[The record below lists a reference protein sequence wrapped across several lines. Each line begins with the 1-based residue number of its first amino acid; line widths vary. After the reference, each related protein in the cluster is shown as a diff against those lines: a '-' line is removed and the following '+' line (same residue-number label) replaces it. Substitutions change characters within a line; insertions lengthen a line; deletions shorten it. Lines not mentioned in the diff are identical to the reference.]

1 MATETTLKS
10 RLMHCAK
17 TTSQWSTNGTK
28 VGKKG
33 ELLLEIIDTNHFKV
47 KVGDGVTGY
56 SSLPYMGEKWGDVIK
71 IYNLTNTS
79 TGTTKIANGD
89 TLEQAMQKIQ
99 ANLNTLNDKVY
110 VTYSDTTPNAPTASG
125 SAGTSTKVSRGDH
138 AHPKQQDSYISKNAN
153 AAGGEDYRLVLID
166 TTTGTATFAPLV
178 GSASNLKYDGLKFTA
193 TLSSETTWGS
203 YSVSD
208 FAKLTS
214 GKISLSVIPDSVL
227 GQLEYIGTWNATTG
241 TAVSDTRPNIE
252 DGNTKRLYRK
262 GDYYIVKTAGT
273 KLPDTKTITEL
284 DGLQIGDWI
293 VYNGTTW
300 DKIDNTDYIKTVAGI
315 SPKNGD
321 VTIDDIVDA
330 LNKKSLTAT
339 TLKNARTFSLSGDVT
354 ATGVSFDGSDNVT
367 LSTTISDNAVTTTKI
382 KDANVTTAKIAAGAV
397 TTAKIADANV
407 TADKLAKDSVTTNK
421 IVDANVT
428 TDKIADSA
436 VTTAKINASAVTEAK
451 IGTSAVTTAKIAD
464 SAVTDAK
471 ITSMNANK
479 LTQSTGEY
487 LVLDGNFF

>member
-1 MATETTLKS
+1 
-10 RLMHCAK
+10 MHCAK

-71 IYNLTNTS
+71 IYNLNATAPTNT
-79 TGTTKIANGD
+79 TLANGD
-89 TLEQAMQKIQ
+89 TLEQAMLKIKTTLN
-99 ANLNTLNDKVY
+99 NLNNKVY
-110 VTYSDTTPNAPTASG
+110 VTYSDTTPSAPTTSG

-138 AHPKQQDSYISKNAN
+138 AHPKQQDSYIKNDAN

-166 TTTGTATFAPLV
+166 NTTETATFAPLV

-193 TLSSETTWGS
+193 TLSGETTWGGLS
-203 YSVSD
+203 TSD
-208 FAKLTS
+208 FAKLTG

-227 GQLEYIGTWNATTG
+227 GQLEYVGTWDASTG
-241 TAVSDTRPNIE
+241 TAVSDARPNIE
-252 DGNTKRLYRK
+252 DGDTKRPYRK
-262 GDYYIVKTAGT
+262 GDYLIITTGASKG
-273 KLPDTKTITEL
+273 KLPTTTDTLEL
-284 DGLQIGDWI
+284 AVGDWI
-293 VYNGTTW
+293 VFNGTSW
-300 DKIDNTDYIKTVAGI
+300 DKVDNTDYIKTVAGI
-315 SPKNGD
+315 TPTNGD
-321 VTIDDIVDA
+321 ISINTLVTE
-330 LNKKSLTAT
+330 LNKQSLTAT

-367 LSTTISDNAVTTTKI
+367 LSTTIAADAVTTTKI

-397 TTAKIADANV
+397 TTAKIADTNV
-407 TADKLAKDSVTTNK
+407 TADKLADDSVTTDK

-436 VTTAKINASAVTEAK
+436 VTTAKINTGAVTEAK
-451 IGTSAVTTAKIAD
+451 IGASAVTTAKIAD
-464 SAVTDAK
+464 SAVTDGK

-479 LTQSTGEY
+479 LTQTTGDY

>member
-1 MATETTLKS
+1 MATETTLKT

-17 TTSQWSTNGTK
+17 TTEQWSTNGTK

-56 SSLPYMGEKWGDVIK
+56 SSLPFMGEKWGDVIK
-71 IYNLTNTS
+71 IYNLNATAPTD
-79 TGTTKIANGD
+79 TTLANGD
-89 TLEQAMQKIQ
+89 TLEQAMLKIKT
-99 ANLNTLNDKVY
+99 NLNTLNNKVY

-138 AHPKQQDSYISKNAN
+138 AHPKQQDSYIKNDAN

-166 TTTGTATFAPLV
+166 NTTGTATFASLC

-193 TLSSETTWGS
+193 TLSSETTWGGLS
-203 YSVSD
+203 TSD

-227 GQLEYIGTWNATTG
+227 GQLEYIGTWDATTG
-241 TAVSDTRPNIE
+241 KAVSDTRPLEGEVI
-252 DGNTKRLYRK
+252 RAYRK

-315 SPKNGD
+315 TPTNGD
-321 VTIDDIVDA
+321 ILISDIVDA
-330 LNKKSLTAT
+330 LNKQSLIAT

-354 ATGVSFDGSDNVT
+354 ATGVSFNGSDNVT
-367 LSTTISDNAVTTTKI
+367 LSTTIAANAVTTTKI
-382 KDANVTTAKIAAGAV
+382 KDANVTTAKIADGAV

-407 TADKLAKDSVTTNK
+407 TADKLADDSVTTDK

-451 IGTSAVTTAKIAD
+451 IGTSAVTTTKIAD

-471 ITSMNANK
+471 ITSMNAKK
-479 LTQSTGEY
+479 LTQTTGDY

>member
-17 TTSQWSTNGTK
+17 TTAQWATNGTK

-71 IYNLTNTS
+71 IYNITNTS
-79 TGTTKIANGD
+79 TDTTKIANGD

-99 ANLNTLNDKVY
+99 ANLNTLNNKVY
-110 VTYSDTTPNAPTASG
+110 VTYSDTTPNAPTTSG

-138 AHPKQQDSYISKNAN
+138 AHPKQQDSYISKDAN
-153 AAGGEDYRLVLID
+153 ADGGEDYRLVLID

-208 FAKLTS
+208 FAKLTG

-227 GQLEYIGTWNATTG
+227 GQLEYVGTWDASAG
-241 TAVSDTRPNIE
+241 KAVSDARPNVE
-252 DGNTKRLYRK
+252 DGTTKRPYRK
-262 GDYYIVKTAGT
+262 GDYLIITTSASAG
-273 KLPDTKTITEL
+273 KLPTTNATLEL
-284 DGLQIGDWI
+284 AVGDWI
-293 VYNGTTW
+293 VFNGTSW
-300 DKIDNTDYIKTVAGI
+300 DKVDNTDYIKTVAGI
-315 SPKNGD
+315 SPTNGD
-321 VTIDDIVDA
+321 ILIGDIVDA
-330 LNKKSLTAT
+330 LNKKSLIAT

-354 ATGVSFDGSDNVT
+354 ATGVSFDGSANVA
-367 LSTTISDNAVTTTKI
+367 LSTTIATDAVTTTKI
-382 KDANVTTAKIAAGAV
+382 KDANVTTAKIADGAI
-397 TTAKIADANV
+397 TTAKIANKNV
-407 TADKLAKDSVTTNK
+407 TADKLADDSVTTNK

-451 IGTSAVTTAKIAD
+451 IGTSAVTTTKIAD

-471 ITSMNANK
+471 INSMNAKK
-479 LTQSTGEY
+479 LTQTTGDY

>member
-56 SSLPYMGEKWGDVIK
+56 SSLPFMGEKWGDVIK
-71 IYNLTNTS
+71 IYNLNATAPTD
-79 TGTTKIANGD
+79 TTLANGD
-89 TLEQAMQKIQ
+89 TLEQAMLKIKTTLN
-99 ANLNTLNDKVY
+99 NLNNKVY

-138 AHPKQQDSYISKNAN
+138 AHPKQQDSYIKNDAN

-166 TTTGTATFAPLV
+166 NTTGTATFASLY

-193 TLSSETTWGS
+193 TLSGETTWGGLS
-203 YSVSD
+203 TSD

-227 GQLEYIGTWNATTG
+227 GQLEYIGTWDATTG
-241 TAVSDTRPNIE
+241 KAVSDTRPLEGEVI
-252 DGNTKRLYRK
+252 RAYRK

-315 SPKNGD
+315 TPTNGD
-321 VTIDDIVDA
+321 ILISDIVDA
-330 LNKKSLTAT
+330 LNKKSLIAT

-354 ATGVSFDGSDNVT
+354 ATGVSFDGSANVA
-367 LSTTISDNAVTTTKI
+367 LSTTIATDAVTTTKI

-397 TTAKIADANV
+397 TTAKIADKNV
-407 TADKLAKDSVTTNK
+407 TADKLADDSVTTNK

-451 IGTSAVTTAKIAD
+451 IGTSAVTTTKIAD

-471 ITSMNANK
+471 INSMNANK

>member
-17 TTSQWSTNGTK
+17 TTAQWSTNGTK

-56 SSLPYMGEKWGDVIK
+56 SSLPYMGEKWGNVIK

-110 VTYSDTTPNAPTASG
+110 VTYSDTTPNAPTTSG
-125 SAGTSTKVSRGDH
+125 SAGTSTTVSRGDH
-138 AHPKQQDSYISKNAN
+138 AHPKQQDSYIKNNAN
-153 AAGGEDYRLVLID
+153 SAGGENYRLVLID
-166 TTTGTATFAPLV
+166 DTTGTTTFAPLV
-178 GSASNLKYDGLKFTA
+178 GSASNLKYDGSKLTA
-193 TLSSETTWGS
+193 ALSGETTWGGLS
-203 YSVSD
+203 TSD
-208 FAKLTS
+208 FAKLTG

-227 GQLEYIGTWNATTG
+227 GQLEYIGTWDAEAG
-241 TAVSDTRPNIE
+241 KAVSDTRPLE
-252 DGNTKRLYRK
+252 GKVTRAYRK

-273 KLPDTKTITEL
+273 KLPDTTTITEL

-300 DKIDNTDYIKTVAGI
+300 DKIDNTDYIKTVAGL
-315 SPKNGD
+315 SPNKGD
-321 VTIDDIVDA
+321 IDIDEIVA
-330 LNKKSLTAT
+330 VLNKKSLTAT

-354 ATGVSFDGSDNVT
+354 ATKVSFDGSDNVE
-367 LSTTISDNAVTTTKI
+367 LSTTIAANAVTTIKI
-382 KDANVTTAKIAAGAV
+382 KDANVTTAKIADGAV
-397 TTAKIADANV
+397 TTAKIANANV
-407 TADKLAKDSVTTNK
+407 TAAKLAADSVTTDK

-451 IGTSAVTTAKIAD
+451 IGTSAVTTTKIAD

-471 ITSMNANK
+471 INTMNANK

>member
-17 TTSQWSTNGTK
+17 TTSQWSINGTK

-71 IYNLTNTS
+71 IYNLNATAPTNT
-79 TGTTKIANGD
+79 TLANGD
-89 TLEQAMQKIQ
+89 TLEQAMLKIKT
-99 ANLNTLNDKVY
+99 NLNTLNNKVY
-110 VTYSDTTPNAPTASG
+110 VTYSDTTPSAPTASG

-138 AHPKQQDSYISKNAN
+138 AHPKQQDSYIKNDAN

-166 TTTGTATFAPLV
+166 NTTGTATFAPLC

-193 TLSSETTWGS
+193 TLSSETTWGGLS
-203 YSVSD
+203 TSD

-227 GQLEYIGTWNATTG
+227 GQLEYIGTWDATTG
-241 TAVSDTRPNIE
+241 KAVSDTRPLEGEVI
-252 DGNTKRLYRK
+252 RAYRK

-315 SPKNGD
+315 TPTNGD
-321 VTIDDIVDA
+321 ILISDIVDA
-330 LNKKSLTAT
+330 LNKKSLIAT

-354 ATGVSFDGSDNVT
+354 ATGVSFDGSANVA
-367 LSTTISDNAVTTTKI
+367 LSTTIAADAVTTTKI

-397 TTAKIADANV
+397 TTAKIADKNV
-407 TADKLAKDSVTTNK
+407 TADKLADDSVTTKK

-451 IGTSAVTTAKIAD
+451 IGTSAVTTTKIAD

-471 ITSMNANK
+471 INTMNANK
-479 LTQSTGEY
+479 LTQTTGDY

>member
-1 MATETTLKS
+1 MATETILKS

-17 TTSQWSTNGTK
+17 TTAQWSTNGTK

-110 VTYSDTTPNAPTASG
+110 VTYSDTTPNAPTVSG

-138 AHPKQQDSYISKNAN
+138 AHPKQQDSYISKDAN
-153 AAGGEDYRLVLID
+153 ADDGEDYRLVLID

-203 YSVSD
+203 YSISD
-208 FAKLTS
+208 FAKLTG

-227 GQLEYIGTWNATTG
+227 GQLEYVGTWDASTG
-241 TAVSDTRPNIE
+241 TAVSDARPNVE
-252 DGNTKRLYRK
+252 GGDTKRPYRK
-262 GDYYIVKTAGT
+262 GDYLIITTGASAG
-273 KLPDTKTITEL
+273 KLPTTSDTLEL
-284 DGLQIGDWI
+284 AIGDWI
-293 VYNGTTW
+293 VFNGTSW
-300 DKIDNTDYIKTVAGI
+300 DKVDNTDYIKTVAGI
-315 SPKNGD
+315 TPTNGD
-321 VTIDDIVDA
+321 ISINTLVTE
-330 LNKKSLTAT
+330 LNKQSLTAT

-367 LSTTISDNAVTTTKI
+367 LSTTIGTNAVTTTNI

-407 TADKLAKDSVTTNK
+407 TTDKLANDSVTTDK

-428 TDKIADSA
+428 TEKIADSA

-451 IGTSAVTTAKIAD
+451 IGTSAVTTTKIAD

-471 ITSMNANK
+471 INTMNANK

>member
-17 TTSQWSTNGTK
+17 TTAQWSTNGTK

-71 IYNLTNTS
+71 IYNITNTS

-110 VTYSDTTPNAPTASG
+110 VTYSDTTPNAPTTSG

-138 AHPKQQDSYISKNAN
+138 THPKQQDSYISKDAN
-153 AAGGEDYRLVLID
+153 DAGGEDYRLVLID
-166 TTTGTATFAPLV
+166 TTTGTATFASLV

-208 FAKLTS
+208 FAKLTG

-227 GQLEYIGTWNATTG
+227 GQLEYVGTWDASTG
-241 TAVSDTRPNIE
+241 KAVSDARPNVE
-252 DGNTKRLYRK
+252 GGTTKRDYRK
-262 GDYYIVKTAGT
+262 GDYLIITTGASAG
-273 KLPDTKTITEL
+273 KLPTTNATLEL
-284 DGLQIGDWI
+284 AVGDWI
-293 VYNGTTW
+293 VFNGTSW
-300 DKIDNTDYIKTVAGI
+300 DKVDNTDYIKTVAGI
-315 SPKNGD
+315 TPTNGD
-321 VTIDDIVDA
+321 ILIGDIVDA
-330 LNKKSLTAT
+330 LNKKSLIAT

-367 LSTTISDNAVTTTKI
+367 LSTTISDDAVTTTKI
-382 KDANVTTAKIAAGAV
+382 KDANVTTAKIADNAV
-397 TTAKIADANV
+397 TTDKIVDANV
-407 TADKLAKDSVTTNK
+407 TADKLANDSITTDK

-436 VTTAKINASAVTEAK
+436 VTTAKINTGAVTEEK
-451 IGTSAVTTAKIAD
+451 IGASAVTTAKIAD
-464 SAVTDAK
+464 GAVTNVK

-479 LTQSTGEY
+479 LTQTTGDY

>member
-17 TTSQWSTNGTK
+17 TTEQWSTNGTK

-56 SSLPYMGEKWGDVIK
+56 SSLPYMGEKWGSVVK
-71 IYNLTNTS
+71 IYNIDNTS
-79 TGTTKIANGD
+79 TSTTKIANGD
-89 TLEQAMQKIQ
+89 TLEQALQKLQ
-99 ANLNTLNDKVY
+99 ANINTLNNKTY
-110 VTYSDTTPNAPTASG
+110 VTYSDTTPNAPEATG
-125 SAGTSTKVSRGDH
+125 SAGTSTEVSRGDH
-138 AHPKQQDSYISKNAN
+138 KHPKQNDSYITSN
-153 AAGGEDYRLVLID
+153 AAQETNYQLVVID
-166 TTTGTATFAPLV
+166 ASKGTATYVPLY
-178 GSASNLKYDGLKFTA
+178 GSGSNLKFDGKKLTA
-193 TLSSETTWGS
+193 TLSSDSTFAG
-203 YSVSD
+203 YGISD
-208 FAKLTS
+208 FALLTG
-214 GKISLSVIPDSVL
+214 GKISVSVIPDSVL
-227 GQLEYIGTWNATTG
+227 GQLEYIGTWDATTG
-241 TAVSDTRPNIE
+241 KAVSDTRPLEGGVI
-252 DGNTKRLYRK
+252 RAYRK

-273 KLPDTKTITEL
+273 KLPDATTITEL

-315 SPKNGD
+315 SPTNGD
-321 VTIDDIVDA
+321 ITIEEIVEVI
-330 LNKKSLTAT
+330 NNQTIIAT
-339 TLKNARTFSLSGDVT
+339 TLKNSRNFSLSGDVT
-354 ATGVSFDGSDNVT
+354 ATEVSFDGSADVA
-367 LSTTISDNAVTTTKI
+367 LSTTIATDAVTTTKI
-382 KDANVTTAKIAAGAV
+382 KDANVTNAKIADGAI

-451 IGTSAVTTAKIAD
+451 IGTSAVTTTKIAD

-471 ITSMNANK
+471 INTMNANK

>member
-17 TTSQWSTNGTK
+17 TTAQWSTNGTK

-56 SSLPYMGEKWGDVIK
+56 SSLPFMGEKWGDVIK
-71 IYNLTNTS
+71 IYNLNATAPTD
-79 TGTTKIANGD
+79 TTLANGD
-89 TLEQAMQKIQ
+89 TLEQAMLKIKTT
-99 ANLNTLNDKVY
+99 LNTLNNKVY
-110 VTYSDTTPNAPTASG
+110 VTYSDTTPSASTTSG
-125 SAGTSTKVSRGDH
+125 SAGTSTNVSRGDH
-138 AHPKQQDSYISKNAN
+138 AHPKQKDSYISKDAN
-153 AAGGEDYRLVLID
+153 SEGGEDYRLVLID
-166 TTTGTATFAPLV
+166 TTTGTATFASLT
-178 GSASNLKYDGLKFTA
+178 GSASNLKYDGLKLTA
-193 TLSSETTWGS
+193 TLSSETTWDGLS
-203 YSVSD
+203 TSN
-208 FAKLTS
+208 FAKLTG
-214 GKISLSVIPDSVL
+214 GKISLSVIPDSIL
-227 GQLEYIGTWNATTG
+227 GQLEYVGTWDASTG
-241 TAVSDTRPNIE
+241 TPVNDARPNVE
-252 DGNTKRLYRK
+252 DGTTKRDYRK
-262 GDYYIVKTAGT
+262 GDYLIITMEASEG
-273 KLPDTKTITEL
+273 KLPTTNATLEL
-284 DGLQIGDWI
+284 AVGDWI
-293 VYNGTTW
+293 VFNGTSW

-315 SPKNGD
+315 TPTNGD
-321 VTIDDIVDA
+321 ISIDDIVTE

-354 ATGVSFDGSDNVT
+354 ATGISFDGSANVA
-367 LSTTISDNAVTTTKI
+367 LSTTIATDAVTTTKI
-382 KDANVTTAKIAAGAV
+382 KDANVTTAKIADGAV

-451 IGTSAVTTAKIAD
+451 IGTSAVTTTKIAD
-464 SAVTDAK
+464 SAVTDVK
-471 ITSMNANK
+471 INTMNANK
-479 LTQSTGEY
+479 LTQTTGDY

>member
-1 MATETTLKS
+1 MATEKILKS

-17 TTSQWSTNGTK
+17 TTAQWSTNGTK

-71 IYNLTNTS
+71 IYNLNATAPTNT
-79 TGTTKIANGD
+79 TLANGD
-89 TLEQAMQKIQ
+89 TLEQAMLKIKT
-99 ANLNTLNDKVY
+99 NLNTLNNKVY
-110 VTYSDTTPNAPTASG
+110 VTYSDTTPSAPTTSG
-125 SAGTSTKVSRGDH
+125 SAGTSTTVSRGDH
-138 AHPKQQDSYISKNAN
+138 AHPKQQDSYISKDAN

-166 TTTGTATFAPLV
+166 TTTGTTTFAPLV

-193 TLSSETTWGS
+193 TLSGETTWGGFS
-203 YSVSD
+203 TSS

-227 GQLEYIGTWNATTG
+227 GQLEYIGTWDATTG
-241 TAVSDTRPNIE
+241 KAVSDTRPLEGEVI
-252 DGNTKRLYRK
+252 RAYRK

-315 SPKNGD
+315 TPKNGD
-321 VTIDDIVDA
+321 IDIDDIVTE

-367 LSTTISDNAVTTTKI
+367 LSTTISDDAVTTT
-382 KDANVTTAKIAAGAV
+382 
-397 TTAKIADANV
+397 
-407 TADKLAKDSVTTNK
+407 
-421 IVDANVT
+421 
-428 TDKIADSA
+428 
-436 VTTAKINASAVTEAK
+436 
-451 IGTSAVTTAKIAD
+451 KIAD
-464 SAVTDAK
+464 SAVTDVK
-471 ITSMNANK
+471 INTMNANK
-479 LTQSTGEY
+479 LTQTTGDY

>member
-17 TTSQWSTNGTK
+17 TTEQWSTNGTK

-56 SSLPYMGEKWGDVIK
+56 SSLPFMGEKWGDVIK
-71 IYNLTNTS
+71 IYNLNATAPTD
-79 TGTTKIANGD
+79 TTLANGD
-89 TLEQAMQKIQ
+89 TLEQAMLKIKT
-99 ANLNTLNDKVY
+99 NLNTLNNKVY

-138 AHPKQQDSYISKNAN
+138 AHPKQQDSYIKNDAN

-166 TTTGTATFAPLV
+166 NTTGTATFASLC

-193 TLSSETTWGS
+193 TLSSETTWGGLS
-203 YSVSD
+203 TSD

-227 GQLEYIGTWNATTG
+227 GQLEYIGTWDATTG
-241 TAVSDTRPNIE
+241 KAVSDTRPLEGEVI
-252 DGNTKRLYRK
+252 RAYRK

-315 SPKNGD
+315 TPTNGD
-321 VTIDDIVDA
+321 ILIGDIVDA
-330 LNKKSLTAT
+330 LNKKSLIAT

-367 LSTTISDNAVTTTKI
+367 LSTTIADNAVTTTKI
-382 KDANVTTAKIAAGAV
+382 KDANVTTAKIADSAV
-397 TTAKIADANV
+397 TTAKIVDANV

-471 ITSMNANK
+471 INTMNANK
-479 LTQSTGEY
+479 LTQTTGEY

>member
-17 TTSQWSTNGTK
+17 TTAQWSTNGTK

-71 IYNLTNTS
+71 IYNLNATAPTD
-79 TGTTKIANGD
+79 TTLANGD
-89 TLEQAMQKIQ
+89 TLEKAMLKIK
-99 ANLNTLNDKVY
+99 ANLKTLNDKVY
-110 VTYSDTTPNAPTASG
+110 VTYSDTTPSAPTTSG
-125 SAGTSTKVSRGDH
+125 SAGTSTEVSRGDH
-138 AHPKQQDSYISKNAN
+138 EHPKQQDSYIKDETNFVGGKN
-153 AAGGEDYRLVLID
+153 YRLVLID
-166 TTTGTATFAPLV
+166 DTTGTATFAPLY
-178 GSASNLKYDGLKFTA
+178 GSASNLKYNGSKFTA
-193 TLSSETTWGS
+193 DLSDKTTWGGLS
-203 YSVSD
+203 TSD
-208 FAKLTS
+208 FAKLTG

-227 GQLEYIGTWNATTG
+227 GQLEYIGTWDADAG
-241 TAVSDTRPNIE
+241 KAVSDTRPLEGKVI
-252 DGNTKRLYRK
+252 RAYRK

-273 KLPDTKTITEL
+273 KLPDTTTITEL

-300 DKIDNTDYIKTVAGI
+300 DKIDNTDYIKTVAGL

-321 VTIDDIVDA
+321 IDIDDIVEA

-339 TLKNARTFSLSGDVT
+339 TLANARTFSLSGDVT
-354 ATGVSFDGSDNVT
+354 ATGVSFNGSANVE
-367 LSTTISDNAVTTTKI
+367 LSTTIATNAVTTTKI
-382 KDANVTTAKIAAGAV
+382 KDANVTTAKIADSAV
-397 TTAKIADANV
+397 TTAKISDSNV
-407 TADKLAKDSVTTNK
+407 TAAKLADDSVTTDK

-436 VTTAKINASAVTEAK
+436 VTTAKIGASAVTEEK
-451 IGTSAVTTAKIAD
+451 IGTSAVTTDKIAD
-464 SAVTDAK
+464 DAVTDVK
-471 ITSMNANK
+471 INTMNAKK
-479 LTQSTGEY
+479 LTQTTGDY

>member
-17 TTSQWSTNGTK
+17 TTEQWSTNGTK

-33 ELLLEIIDTNHFKV
+33 ELLLEIIDSNHFKV

-56 SSLPYMGEKWGDVIK
+56 SSLPYMGEKWGSVVK
-71 IYNLTNTS
+71 IYNIDNTS
-79 TGTTKIANGD
+79 TSTTKIANGD
-89 TLEQAMQKIQ
+89 TLEQALQKLQ
-99 ANLNTLNDKVY
+99 ANINTLNNKTY
-110 VTYSDTTPNAPTASG
+110 VTYSDTTPNAPEATG
-125 SAGTSTKVSRGDH
+125 SAGTSTNVSRGDH
-138 AHPKQQDSYISKNAN
+138 VHPKQNDSYITGNAIQDTNYQLVVIDASK
-153 AAGGEDYRLVLID
+153 
-166 TTTGTATFAPLV
+166 GTATYVPLY
-178 GSASNLKYDGLKFTA
+178 GSGTNLKYDGKKLTA
-193 TLSSETTWGS
+193 TLSNDSTLAGHGI
-203 YSVSD
+203 SD
-208 FAKLTS
+208 FALLS
-214 GKISLSVIPDSVL
+214 GGKISVSVIPDSIL

-241 TAVSDTRPNIE
+241 KAVSDTRPLEGGVI
-252 DGNTKRLYRK
+252 RAYRK

-273 KLPDTKTITEL
+273 KLPDATTITEL

-300 DKIDNTDYIKTVAGI
+300 DKIDNTDYIKSVAGI
-315 SPKNGD
+315 SPTNGD
-321 VTIDDIVDA
+321 ITIEEIVEVI
-330 LNKKSLTAT
+330 NNQTIIAT
-339 TLKNARTFSLSGDVT
+339 TLKNSRNFSLSGDVT
-354 ATGVSFDGSDNVT
+354 ATEVSFNGSADVA
-367 LSTTISDNAVTTTKI
+367 LSTTIATNAVTTTKI
-382 KDANVTTAKIAAGAV
+382 KDANVTTEKIADGAV
-397 TTAKIADANV
+397 TTAKIADKNV
-407 TADKLAKDSVTTNK
+407 TADKLADDSVTTNK

-471 ITSMNANK
+471 INTMNANK

>member
-17 TTSQWSTNGTK
+17 TTAQWSTNGTK

-71 IYNLTNTS
+71 IYNLNT
-79 TGTTKIANGD
+79 TAPTDTTLANGD
-89 TLEQAMQKIQ
+89 TLEQAMLKIKTTLN
-99 ANLNTLNDKVY
+99 NLNNKVY
-110 VTYSDTTPNAPTASG
+110 VTYSDTTPNAPTESG

-138 AHPKQQDSYISKNAN
+138 SHPKQQDSYISKDAN
-153 AAGGEDYRLVLID
+153 SDGGEDYRLVLID
-166 TTTGTATFAPLV
+166 TTTGTATFAPLT

-193 TLSSETTWGS
+193 TLSSETTWDG
-203 YSVSD
+203 YSVSN
-208 FAKLTS
+208 FAKLTG

-227 GQLEYIGTWNATTG
+227 GQLEYIGTWDATAG
-241 TAVSDTRPNIE
+241 KAVSDTRPLEGEVI
-252 DGNTKRLYRK
+252 RAYRK

-315 SPKNGD
+315 SPTNGD
-321 VTIDDIVDA
+321 ILIGDIVDA
-330 LNKKSLTAT
+330 LNKKNLTAT

-354 ATGVSFDGSDNVT
+354 ATGVSFNGSDNVT
-367 LSTTISDNAVTTTKI
+367 LSTTIATDAVTTTKI

-451 IGTSAVTTAKIAD
+451 IGTSAVTTTKIAD

-471 ITSMNANK
+471 INSMNANK
-479 LTQSTGEY
+479 LTQTTGDY

>member
-17 TTSQWSTNGTK
+17 TTEQWSTNGTK

-56 SSLPYMGEKWGDVIK
+56 SSLPYMGEKWGNVIK

-89 TLEQAMQKIQ
+89 TLEGAMQKIQ

-110 VTYSDTTPNAPTASG
+110 VTYSDTTPSAPTTSG
-125 SAGTSTKVSRGDH
+125 SAGKSTEVSRGDH
-138 AHPKQQDSYISKNAN
+138 AHPKQQDSYIKNDAN
-153 AAGGEDYRLVLID
+153 ADGGEDYRLVLID
-166 TTTGTATFAPLV
+166 TTTGTDTFAPLY

-193 TLSSETTWGS
+193 TLSNETTWGS
-203 YSVSD
+203 YSISD
-208 FAKLTS
+208 FAKLS
-214 GKISLSVIPDSVL
+214 GGKISVSVIPDSVL

-241 TAVSDTRPNIE
+241 KAVSDTRPLEGEVI
-252 DGNTKRLYRK
+252 RAYRK

-273 KLPDTKTITEL
+273 KLPDATTITEL

-300 DKIDNTDYIKTVAGI
+300 DKIDNTDYIKSVAGI
-315 SPKNGD
+315 SPTNGD
-321 VTIDDIVDA
+321 ITIEEIVEVI
-330 LNKKSLTAT
+330 NNQTIIAT
-339 TLKNARTFSLSGDVT
+339 TLKNARTFSLSGDIT

-367 LSTTISDNAVTTTKI
+367 LSTTISDDAVTTTKI
-382 KDANVTTAKIAAGAV
+382 KDANVTTAKIADGAI

-436 VTTAKINASAVTEAK
+436 VTTDKINTGAVTEVKIGASAVT
-451 IGTSAVTTAKIAD
+451 TTKIAD

-471 ITSMNANK
+471 INTMNANK